1 MSQDACTLQKRLIC
15 RGQTLRI
22 FCGKHGSTSGP
33 IARGEFA
40 LTGFSCL
47 TSPYFAGPLQGGVSA
62 ATSNTSTVPVI
73 DSLNSAMQHN
83 LWPWPTFDCWGL
95 WSKNAW
101 PDSYWEVPVG
111 SWILSRMKAHRV
123 FECENWWQ
131 PQIETFS
138 LAQLQEKAKMWTLI
152 IHHFSQYSAVTDRTC
167 VLIQSWYVRWSL
179 LLDSPKRCAAVAQ
192 ALKWIGAPLIAD
204 VSGVDFAGAIKA
216 QEHANL
222 LWAYAEAW
230 LIVAL
235 ILWPPVQT
243 NQIAPGAI
251 ASMFGSRDAISTMYS
266 WCMLMWF
273 DILVCMALR
282 MLAVIGQLQKI
293 AAQRPAKKRGQEC
306 KSPMQCSRGA
316 MWAEWLQLG
325 SHATCSLELYRN
337 WFQVYSYWR
346 CSGCYLIVT

>member
-1 MSQDACTLQKRLIC
+1 MSQDACTPQKRLIC

-40 LTGFSCL
+40 LTDFSCL

-73 DSLNSAMQHN
+73 DGLNSSMQHN
-83 LWPWPTFDCWGL
+83 LWPWPPFDCWGL

-123 FECENWWQ
+123 FECESWWQ

-152 IHHFSQYSAVTDRTC
+152 ILHHFSQYSAVTDRTC
-167 VLIQSWYVRWSL
+167 VLIQSWYVRWNLFGSRFRLCAGL
-179 LLDSPKRCAAVAQ
+179 LIMGPRVGSCMELMEAIGSTGQSQEMCAVAQ

-230 LIVAL
+230 LIIAL

-251 ASMFGSRDAISTMYS
+251 QCLGLDHVMPYPSISTMYS
-266 WCMLMWF
+266 WCMLMICWCDLTLLF
-273 DILVCMALR
+273 AWHS
-282 MLAVIGQLQKI
+282 
-293 AAQRPAKKRGQEC
+293 EC
-306 KSPMQCSRGA
+306 WQS
-316 MWAEWLQLG
+316 
-325 SHATCSLELYRN
+325 
-337 WFQVYSYWR
+337 
-346 CSGCYLIVT
+346 